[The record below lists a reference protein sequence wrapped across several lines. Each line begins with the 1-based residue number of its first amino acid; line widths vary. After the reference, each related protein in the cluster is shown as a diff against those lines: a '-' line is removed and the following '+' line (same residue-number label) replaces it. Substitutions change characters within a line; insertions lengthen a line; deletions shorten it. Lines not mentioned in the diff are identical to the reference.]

1 MAKLR
6 SLELGRFIAA
16 MLVMLSHA
24 VPYVNAHAAGGA
36 VLVFGNM
43 VFPGPLGVQYFFVL
57 SGFVMASAHYRDYG
71 RLAAVPLFWWRR
83 ACRIYPAY
91 WLALCI
97 PAYYL
102 FGAMTPGLTLH
113 MMLLDPWYG
122 QEYIPAT
129 WSLRF
134 EMAFYI
140 MFGLCLLPYIG
151 RSLLGVWIFVTLW
164 RWKLGYIFPF
174 HVPVLGTLVHVTS
187 VYGSDFVSLFEVYF
201 FAGLAAGYAYAK
213 LHCGWRVWAGLL
225 VLGTAVFFCLL
236 PMEGWGVLYGGGA
249 TFAISM
255 ALAIGVAV
263 LGLAGLERLGALR
276 LGRWAGWLG
285 AMSYPVYIFHEPVM
299 LVISNELHWGIFGTA
314 GLYAYFALLCA
325 AILGLAALVTFL
337 FDQPVQR
344 ALRRLTRRIWR
355 QPAPGL
361 TPLYSSNP
369 GH

>member
-24 VPYVNAHAAGGA
+24 APYVNAHGAGPM
-36 VLVFGNM
+36 FGGLL
-43 VFPGPLGVQYFFVL
+43 FPGPLGVQYFFVL
-57 SGFVMASAHYRDYG
+57 SGFVMASAHHADFG
-71 RLAAVPLFWWRR
+71 RLAAVPQFWWRR

-97 PAYYL
+97 PVFYL
-102 FGAMTPGLTLH
+102 YKATTLGIALH
-113 MMLLDPWYG
+113 MVLLDPWYG

-129 WSLRF
+129 WSLRL

-151 RSLLGVWIFVTLW
+151 RLLLGGWAFLTLW
-164 RWKLGYIFPF
+164 IWVLAAIAPF
-174 HVPVLGTLVHVTS
+174 HPPLLGTLVHLS
-187 VYGSDFVSLFEVYF
+187 LRHAADFFSLFEVYF
-201 FAGLAAGYAYAK
+201 FAGLAAGYAYVK
-213 LHCGWRVWAGLL
+213 CRFTWRIWAGLL
-225 VLGTAVFFCLL
+225 VAGGLLFARLL
-236 PMEGWGVLYGGGA
+236 PMEGWGVLYGSHPSFVLGMA
-249 TFAISM
+249 A
-255 ALAIGVAV
+255 ALAVLL
-263 LGLAGLERLGALR
+263 LGLAGLERAGGFR

-285 AMSYPVYIFHEPVM
+285 AISYPVYIFHEPVM
-299 LVISNELHWGIFGTA
+299 LVITNELHWGQYGTI
-314 GLYAYFALLCA
+314 GLYTHFALLCG
-325 AILGLAALVTFL
+325 AILGLSALVTFL

-355 QPAPGL
+355 QPGPGL